1 MYMIFQAQ
9 KIANKLN
16 RKREL
21 IAKLRET
28 GGFYRERNRYNGFDG
43 VLTKR
48 GQRLIDEAFYLI
60 ESLQNITDDLDDPTW
75 DWYCDTYNDGCCFDA
90 FDLAA

>member
-1 MYMIFQAQ
+1 MNMKAQ

-16 RKREL
+16 RKRDT

-28 GGFYRERNRYNGFDG
+28 GGFYRERNRNGSGDF
-43 VLTKR
+43 LTMR

-75 DWYCDTYNDGCCFDA
+75 GWYCDTYNDGCWFDA